1 MRNITEGMEW
11 LLLPGAVGP
20 HGARHEV
27 PGEDVVAHTVTT
39 VQQDTVHAYTVQ
51 YNNLKKYILY

>member
-1 MRNITEGMEW
+1 MRNIIEGMEW
-11 LLLPGAVGP
+11 LLLPGAVCP

-51 YNNLKKYILY
+51 YNN